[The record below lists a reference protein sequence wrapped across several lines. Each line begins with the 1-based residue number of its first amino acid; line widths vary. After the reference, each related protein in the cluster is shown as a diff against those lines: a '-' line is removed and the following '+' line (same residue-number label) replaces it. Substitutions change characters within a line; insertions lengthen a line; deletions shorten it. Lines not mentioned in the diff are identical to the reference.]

1 MRLGILGGSFN
12 PIHIGHL
19 LMGCAAAE
27 AFQLDRVLLM
37 PCAVSPFKV
46 GAADL
51 APGADRL
58 EMVRRGVADDPL
70 FEASDLDLTRGG
82 VSYTVE
88 SLRALHAR
96 YPDAHLFFI
105 IGGDA
110 LRELSRWY
118 KIDEILTLCDV
129 ITVLRP
135 GVALALDEALE
146 PFPEAAR
153 ERLRRHTIQG
163 RTCEV
168 SSSEIRRRIAE
179 GRSIRY
185 LVCPEVEAYIRERG
199 LYVVDK

>member
-46 GAADL
+46 GATDL
-51 APGADRL
+51 VPGSDRL
-58 EMVRRGVADDPL
+58 EMVRRSVAGDPL

-88 SLRALHAR
+88 TVRTLHAR
-96 YPDAHLFFI
+96 YPKAHLFFI
-105 IGGDA
+105 IGGDS